1 MTEAKGF
8 WEQMTIPNYI
18 TFLRILLIPVFI
30 ISLYMPWKNANIY
43 SAVLFVLIAL
53 TDNLDGYL
61 ARKLNQVSDLGKL
74 LDPLADKLLV
84 SAALIF
90 LIGRQPVGVPA
101 WIAYLILTREFL
113 ITGLR
118 SIDHKK
124 LILSAS
130 YWGKF
135 KTFFE
140 VVGILAVLLNFEWSV
155 WILVV
160 AVVLSWIS
168 GIDYI
173 LKGKQL
179 LNEI

>member
-1 MTEAKGF
+1 MPEKTF

-18 TFLRILLIPVFI
+18 TFFRILLIPVFI
-30 ISLYMPWKNANIY
+30 VSLYMPWNNSNAY
-43 SAVLFVLIAL
+43 SAILFVFIAL

-90 LIGRQPVGVPA
+90 LIGREPVGVPT

-155 WILVV
+155 WILVI
-160 AVVLSWIS
+160 AVVLSWVS

-179 LNEI
+179 LKEI